1 MFKDMWHARR
11 VWRVGLEADAED
23 IVLIVSCHMKIIG
36 AGLVVLE
43 HQRRQL
49 QLRHVL
55 RLFQSEAMNA
65 VAGLG
70 QRVEHRG
77 VVAARTC
84 GKALQAHRRC

>member
-1 MFKDMWHARR
+1 MFKDVWHARR
-11 VWRVGLEADAED
+11 IWRVGLEADAKD
-23 IVLIVSCHMKIIG
+23 IVLVVSCHVQVIG

-55 RLFQSEAMNA
+55 GLLQGEAMDA

-77 VVAARTC
+77 VVAART
-84 GKALQAHRRC
+84 GGEALQSRGRC

>member
-1 MFKDMWHARR
+1 MFEDVRHAGRI
-11 VWRVGLEADAED
+11 WRVRLEADAED
-23 IVLIVSCHMKIIG
+23 IVLVVSCHVQVIS

-43 HQRRQL
+43 QQRRQL

-55 RLFQSEAMNA
+55 ALFQSEAMNA
-65 VAGLG
+65 IARLG

-84 GKALQAHRRC
+84 GKAL